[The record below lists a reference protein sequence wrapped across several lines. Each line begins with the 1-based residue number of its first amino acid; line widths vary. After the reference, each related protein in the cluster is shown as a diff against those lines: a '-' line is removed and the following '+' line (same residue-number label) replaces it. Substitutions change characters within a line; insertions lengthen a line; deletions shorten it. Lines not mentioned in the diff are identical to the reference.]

1 MNRELSVR
9 FPRPSAFLLK
19 GLLISVLLLSMSVDK
34 LCAQTME
41 WEDFLERLTVDEE
54 TSADQWDEL
63 AELHAHPFNLN
74 TATREQLE
82 QLPFLSPVQISHILT
97 YLHTYG
103 PLTDFSELQLVAG
116 VDYETRAMLSLFVVC
131 RPVEEKGAVSFP
143 WREVLRHG
151 RQEAVA
157 RVDIP
162 FYYRKGYYTYPP
174 EVLQRYPN
182 RRYLGSRFYH
192 SLRYRLASG
201 ERLTAGFTL
210 ENDAGE
216 PFFAAGNKGYD
227 YASAYVLLHDVGPL
241 HTVALGDYRLRFGQ
255 GLVVNTRFSSGKQT
269 VMDGAGSRS
278 EGITRHASTNEQDY
292 LRGLAVAWQ
301 KGGWGLAAFY
311 SFRRQDATLKHGF
324 ITALKTDGLH
334 RTRSEMEKKHDV
346 HNQLTGI
353 HLSYD
358 AVRWHI
364 GLTGVYT
371 VFDKVLKP
379 QFYYQQHDPR
389 GRQFAAV
396 GADYRLDLHRWSFA
410 GETAVSGNGA
420 VAALHTLAY
429 RPLTA
434 LHLLL
439 LHRHYAKDYE
449 GIFARSFGEGSRV
462 RNEDGLYAGLEWL
475 PGRDLK
481 LTAYTDWFRFPAPRY
496 RVSFPRSKGTEA
508 FVQLVGKCGKKSDW
522 LLRYR
527 YKQRERDV
535 LADRRKSAEGPVTV
549 RRHTGKGQWRW
560 QATSACLLKTTL
572 DYVQNG
578 ASDKGNEQGYQL
590 TQAICLKP
598 AAGGWEC
605 ETGGGYFHTDGYDTR
620 IYAYERGL
628 LYTYSFP
635 AYEGR
640 GVHGYLWGRYDINS
654 LLTVIVKYVY
664 TGYFDRDRIG
674 SGTQEIEG
682 RNKQDLYVQLKVT
695 F

>member
-34 LCAQTME
+34 LCAQTMK

-103 PLTDFSELQLVAG
+103 PLADFSELQLVAG

-131 RPVEEKGAVSFP
+131 RPVEEKGAVPFP

-255 GLVVNTRFSSGKQT
+255 GLVVNTRFASGK
-269 VMDGAGSRS
+269 
-278 EGITRHASTNEQDY
+278 
-292 LRGLAVAWQ
+292 
-301 KGGWGLAAFY
+301 
-311 SFRRQDATLKHGF
+311 
-324 ITALKTDGLH
+324 
-334 RTRSEMEKKHDV
+334 
-346 HNQLTGI
+346 
-353 HLSYD
+353 
-358 AVRWHI
+358 
-364 GLTGVYT
+364 
-371 VFDKVLKP
+371 
-379 QFYYQQHDPR
+379 
-389 GRQFAAV
+389 
-396 GADYRLDLHRWSFA
+396 
-410 GETAVSGNGA
+410 
-420 VAALHTLAY
+420 
-429 RPLTA
+429 
-434 LHLLL
+434 
-439 LHRHYAKDYE
+439 
-449 GIFARSFGEGSRV
+449 
-462 RNEDGLYAGLEWL
+462 
-475 PGRDLK
+475 
-481 LTAYTDWFRFPAPRY
+481 
-496 RVSFPRSKGTEA
+496 
-508 FVQLVGKCGKKSDW
+508 
-522 LLRYR
+522 
-527 YKQRERDV
+527 
-535 LADRRKSAEGPVTV
+535 
-549 RRHTGKGQWRW
+549 
-560 QATSACLLKTTL
+560 
-572 DYVQNG
+572 
-578 ASDKGNEQGYQL
+578 
-590 TQAICLKP
+590 
-598 AAGGWEC
+598 
-605 ETGGGYFHTDGYDTR
+605 
-620 IYAYERGL
+620 
-628 LYTYSFP
+628 
-635 AYEGR
+635 
-640 GVHGYLWGRYDINS
+640 
-654 LLTVIVKYVY
+654 
-664 TGYFDRDRIG
+664 
-674 SGTQEIEG
+674 
-682 RNKQDLYVQLKVT
+682 
-695 F
+695 